1 MPAPMLHHDPTLI
14 EKVSSRIGCLGLV
27 PDRMGKGGFSDFAYN
42 FIGSHPDILAAEL
55 HEI

>member
-1 MPAPMLHHDPTLI
+1 MLHHDPTLI